1 MSGPSE
7 GGAGSCKR
15 GAECLQNSAGACEV
29 GAGTYA
35 GGTRAGKGGVE
46 IVASG
51 MGEKRIDAAACAGR
65 PSSELEEMVD
75 ELSSDPDP

>member
-1 MSGPSE
+1 VGP
-7 GGAGSCKR
+7 CKQ
-15 GAECLQNSAGACEV
+15 GAECLEISAGALEC

-35 GGTRAGKGGVE
+35 GGAGTCKAGAGAYTRGLGG
-46 IVASG
+46 
-51 MGEKRIDAAACAGR
+51 KRIDAEACAGR